1 MATFVLVHGA
11 WHGGWSWQRVTPH
24 LRAAGHEVFT
34 PTLTGLGERVHL
46 ATPSVNLATHV
57 SDVVNVCRFEDLSNI
72 VLVGHSYAGLVISGV
87 ADQIA
92 DRIAHM
98 VYLDAFVPRPGESL
112 FSLVGPEGAEAMR
125 GLAQQHGDGWLV
137 PPVIQILNIT
147 EPEDVAWLSAKLT
160 PQPIATLEDGA
171 DYSTPLDSQAFN
183 RTYVLATEPANP
195 ACLAACATVEG
206 HPGWQVHRIAT
217 GHDLMVTRPSDVADV
232 LLNIGVEQH
241 RAV

>member
-98 VYLDAFVPRPGESL
+98 VYLDAFVPESGESL
-112 FSLVGPEGAEAMR
+112 FSLVGPEGATAMR
-125 GLAQQHGDGWLV
+125 GLAEQHGDGWLV
-137 PPVIQILNIT
+137 PPVLQILNVSD
-147 EPEDVAWLSAKLT
+147 PEDVAWLEAKLT
-160 PQPIATLEDGA
+160 PQPIATLEEGA
-171 DYSTPLDSQAFN
+171 ACTSPLAERPFA
-183 RTYVLATEPANP
+183 RTYVLATDPSNP
-195 ACLAACATVEG
+195 ACLAACARVEG
-206 HPGWQVHRIAT
+206 QPGWQVHRVAT
-217 GHDLMVTRPSDVADV
+217 GHDLLVTRPQEVAD
-232 LLNIGVEQH
+232 LLLSLA
-241 RAV
+241 R